1 MNNAMQTNVTET
13 HNKPTPT
20 APTAPDIKPL
30 GDYGVMLEVHVSL
43 PEFKKQD
50 KRASKQVAQDNNA
63 NAKQVG
69 VIKTLLD
76 MPELKTLKGLKSE
89 IYAVR
94 GDFGTPM
101 GVNQYFIPNT
111 RIIDCKN
118 VLEQLLNEFN
128 GTGKQSFIN
137 AYPAGVTR
145 AQLNAEGLGYM
156 FDESLYPSVDSLYSK
171 INASASWNQLPST
184 GVMSEIHKQAQ
195 ETLREEFAHNA
206 NKAQET
212 LMNGVWERLRT
223 PLLNMSKRLDY
234 GDDGKPKDG
243 GFKGTLVNNVLEIVD
258 LMKHCNVGNDPRMEQ
273 VRIDLRNALTGVTYD
288 SLKNS
293 DGMRRKT
300 KAEVDKIIDNL
311 PSLGW

>member
-1 MNNAMQTNVTET
+1 
-13 HNKPTPT
+13 
-20 APTAPDIKPL
+20 
-30 GDYGVMLEVHVSL
+30 
-43 PEFKKQD
+43 
-50 KRASKQVAQDNNA
+50 
-63 NAKQVG
+63 VG

-76 MPELKTLKGLKSE
+76 MPELKALKELKSA

-101 GVNQYFIPNT
+101 GVNQYFIPND

-118 VLEQLLNEFN
+118 VLEELLSGFN
-128 GTGKQSFIN
+128 GTAKQPFID
-137 AYPAGVTR
+137 AYPAGVIR
-145 AQLNAEGLGYM
+145 AQLNAEGLGEM
-156 FDESLYPSVDSLYSK
+156 FDPSQYPSVDSLYSK
-171 INASASWNQLPST
+171 ISASASWDRLPST

-195 ETLREEFAHNA
+195 ETLRDEFAHNA

-243 GFKGTLVNNVLEIVD
+243 GFKGSLVSNVLEIVD
-258 LMKHCNVGNDPRMEQ
+258 LMKCCNVGNDPRMEQ

-300 KAEVDKIIDNL
+300 KTEVDKIIENL